1 MHGGDAIQD
10 VPVDPPVGG
19 GAKRAMDLAIAAPL
33 LAVSAPV
40 MLAVAA
46 WVRFDSPGPAIF
58 RQERVGLH
66 GKTFNLLKFRS
77 MVVGA
82 QTMGAGLAVTA
93 GDSRIT
99 KVGKVLRRLS
109 LDELPQLINVV
120 RGDMSLVGPRPTVPS
135 QVEHYT
141 DRQRQRLLAR
151 PGITGHAQVTGR
163 NAIPWSQRIELDL
176 DYVDCWSLRRDI
188 LIIART
194 ALVVLGRKDTY
205 RGESGGGFDLPLRT
219 PGPTSGDTRA

>member
-1 MHGGDAIQD
+1 
-10 VPVDPPVGG
+10 
-19 GAKRAMDLAIAAPL
+19 MDLAIATPL

-40 MLAVAA
+40 MLAIAV
-46 WVRFDSPGPAIF
+46 WVRLDSPGRVIF

-66 GKTFNLLKFRS
+66 GRTFNLLKFRS

-82 QTMGAGLAVTA
+82 QTMGAGLAVTE

-99 KVGKVLRRLS
+99 KVGKILRRLS

-120 RGDMSLVGPRPTVPS
+120 RGDMSIVGPRPTVPA
-135 QVEHYT
+135 QVAHYN
-141 DRQRQRLLAR
+141 DRQRRRLSAR

-176 DYVDCWSLRRDI
+176 DYVDRWSLGRDI
-188 LIIART
+188 AIIART
-194 ALVVLGRKDTY
+194 ALVVLRRQDTY
-205 RGESGGGFDLPLRT
+205 RAEGGGGFDLPLRAPDT
-219 PGPTSGDTRA
+219 RSGDTLA